1 VSFLNGSIAPYSS
14 PLNVSAR
21 GPQYL
26 KASGFP
32 SPRHPGNLQAAFSLP
47 LNGSIRG
54 PWFLKIKEKAKTWIP
69 DKRFRE

>member
-1 VSFLNGSIAPYSS
+1 MTKEASPLSGSIRN
-14 PLNVSAR
+14 LN
-21 GPQYL
+21 YL
-26 KASGFP
+26 RAKNFGFP
-32 SPRHPGNLQAAFSLP
+32 PPRHPGNLQAAFSLP